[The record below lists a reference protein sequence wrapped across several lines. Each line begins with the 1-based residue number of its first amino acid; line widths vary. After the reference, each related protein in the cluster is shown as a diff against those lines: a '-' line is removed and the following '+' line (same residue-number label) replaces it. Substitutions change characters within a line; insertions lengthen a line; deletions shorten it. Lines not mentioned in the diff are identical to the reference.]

1 MTLIADR
8 KTLITKCKVLTESEF
23 IAVDTE
29 FMRDKTYWSQLCL
42 IQLGTPDLTIV
53 IDALSPKL
61 DIDPVLKIM
70 ANNTIIKVF
79 HSARQDLEIFYKLMG
94 TLPAPIFDTQIAA
107 MACGFGEAA
116 GYDKLAKELINVEVD
131 KTIRH
136 TDWTSRPLS
145 SRQIKYA
152 EGDVIHL
159 WKIYLEL
166 KKKLEENKR
175 ESWLDQEINNLTK
188 LDNYLFSP
196 STAWQRLKVKKSNP
210 RFLAILKEIAAWRE
224 TEAQQQNLP
233 RNRIIRDESII
244 EIAHRTPHSID
255 QLLRIRGLDKA
266 KILDKYGEKL
276 LKAIKFGSNIPND
289 QLPTV
294 QTKKQLPRDIGPA
307 TDLLKVLLKMR
318 SEEHGI
324 AQKLISTT
332 QELEKISAYGE
343 KADVLALRGWRRHIF
358 GEDALKLASGSLGIT
373 IEEKKL
379 KIFGKIN

>member
-1 MTLIADR
+1 MTLISDR
-8 KTLITKCKVLTESEF
+8 KTLVTNCEVLKESEF

-42 IQLGTPDLTIV
+42 VQLSTPDLTIV
-53 IDALSPKL
+53 IDALSPKI
-61 DIDPVLKIM
+61 DIDPVLEIM
-70 ANNTIIKVF
+70 ANKTIIKVF

-107 MACGFGEAA
+107 MACGFGESV
-116 GYDKLAKELINVEVD
+116 GYDKLVKELINVEVD

-152 EGDVIHL
+152 EGDVTHL
-159 WKIYLEL
+159 WKIYLKL
-166 KKKLEENKR
+166 KQRLKENKR
-175 ESWLDQEINNLTK
+175 ESWLDQEINNLIK

-224 TEAQQQNLP
+224 TEAQRQNVP

-244 EIAHRTPHSID
+244 ETAHRTPNSID
-255 QLLRIRGLDKA
+255 QLLRIRGLDKT
-266 KILDKYGEKL
+266 KILEKYGEKL
-276 LKAIKFGSNIPND
+276 LKAVKIGSDIPNEE
-289 QLPTV
+289 LPLV
-294 QTKKQLPRDIGPA
+294 QAKKPLPRDIGPA

-343 KADVLALRGWRRHIF
+343 KADVLALHGWRRHIF
-358 GEDALKLASGSLGIT
+358 GEDALKLASGSIGIT
-373 IEEKKL
+373 IEKKKL
-379 KIFGKIN
+379 KIFGKLN

>member
-1 MTLIADR
+1 MTLVSDS
-8 KTLITKCKVLTESEF
+8 KTLVKNCEVLRESEF

-42 IQLGTPDLTIV
+42 VQLATPDLTIV

-107 MACGFGEAA
+107 MACGFGESA
-116 GYDKLAKELINVEVD
+116 GYDKLVKELINVEVD

-145 SRQIKYA
+145 SKQIKYA
-152 EGDVIHL
+152 EGDVTHL
-159 WKIYLEL
+159 WKIYLKL

-196 STAWQRLKVKKSNP
+196 SAAWQRLKVKKSNP

-224 TEAQQQNLP
+224 TEAQQQNVP

-244 EIAHRTPHSID
+244 EIAHRTPKSIN
-255 QLLRIRGLDKA
+255 QLVRIRGLDKTKVLA
-266 KILDKYGEKL
+266 KYGEKL
-276 LKAIKFGSNIPND
+276 LKAIKIGNDIPTEE
-289 QLPTV
+289 LPTV
-294 QTKKQLPRDIGPA
+294 QAKKLLPRDIGPA
-307 TDLLKVLLKMR
+307 TELLKVLLKMR
-318 SEEHGI
+318 SEEYGI

-373 IEEKKL
+373 IEKKKL
-379 KIFGKIN
+379 KVFGKIK

>member
-1 MTLIADR
+1 MTLVSDS
-8 KTLITKCKVLTESEF
+8 KTLVKNCEVLRESEF

-42 IQLGTPDLTIV
+42 VQLATPDLTIV

-94 TLPAPIFDTQIAA
+94 TLPTPIFDTQIAA
-107 MACGFGEAA
+107 MACGFGESA
-116 GYDKLAKELINVEVD
+116 GYDKLVKELINVEVD

-145 SRQIKYA
+145 SKQIKYA
-152 EGDVIHL
+152 EGDVTHL
-159 WKIYLEL
+159 WKIYLKL

-196 STAWQRLKVKKSNP
+196 SAAWQRLKVKKSNP

-224 TEAQQQNLP
+224 TEAQQQNVP

-244 EIAHRTPHSID
+244 EIAHRTPKSIN
-255 QLLRIRGLDKA
+255 QLVRIRGLDKTKVLA
-266 KILDKYGEKL
+266 KYGEKL
-276 LKAIKFGSNIPND
+276 LKAIKIGNDIPTEE
-289 QLPTV
+289 LPTV
-294 QTKKQLPRDIGPA
+294 QAKKLLPRDIGPA
-307 TDLLKVLLKMR
+307 TELLKVLLKMR
-318 SEEHGI
+318 SEEYGI

-373 IEEKKL
+373 IEKKKL
-379 KIFGKIN
+379 KVFGKIK

>member
-1 MTLIADR
+1 MTLISDR
-8 KTLITKCKVLTESEF
+8 KTLVTNCEVLRESEF

-42 IQLGTPDLTIV
+42 VQLSTPDLTIV
-53 IDALSPKL
+53 IDALSPKI
-61 DIDPVLKIM
+61 DIDPVLEIM
-70 ANNTIIKVF
+70 ANKTIIKVF

-107 MACGFGEAA
+107 MACGFGESV
-116 GYDKLAKELINVEVD
+116 GYDKLVKELINVEVD

-152 EGDVIHL
+152 EGDVTHL
-159 WKIYLEL
+159 WKIYLKL
-166 KKKLEENKR
+166 KQRLKENKR
-175 ESWLDQEINNLTK
+175 ESWLDQEINNLIK

-224 TEAQQQNLP
+224 TEAQRQNVP

-244 EIAHRTPHSID
+244 ETAHRTPNSID
-255 QLLRIRGLDKA
+255 QLLRIRGLDKT
-266 KILDKYGEKL
+266 KILEKYGEKL
-276 LKAIKFGSNIPND
+276 LKAVKIGSDIPNEE
-289 QLPTV
+289 LPLV
-294 QTKKQLPRDIGPA
+294 QAKKPLPRDIGPA

-343 KADVLALRGWRRHIF
+343 KADVLALHGWRRHIF
-358 GEDALKLASGSLGIT
+358 GEDALKLASGSIGIT
-373 IEEKKL
+373 IEKKKL
-379 KIFGKIN
+379 KIFGKLN